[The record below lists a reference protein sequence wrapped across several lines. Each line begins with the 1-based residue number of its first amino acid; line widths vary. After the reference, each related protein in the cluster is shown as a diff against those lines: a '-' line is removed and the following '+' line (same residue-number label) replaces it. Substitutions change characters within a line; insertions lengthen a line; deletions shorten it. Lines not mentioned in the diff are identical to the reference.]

1 MTNYISNAPIWAII
15 LFIPIFL
22 YSIFFITR
30 PIQRAALDTG
40 ISSAKSKNIQWGIF
54 IFYLIYLVYV
64 ATLALKGVLDVDSLP
79 PRTMVWGGLPLLIIL
94 FGWIGNTGLFKQIL
108 RSITLEALIKMHV
121 FRVVGVFFILLY
133 AYHLL
138 PAKFAFF
145 AGLGDIITALLAIPV
160 AGMVATQ
167 QPGWKI
173 AVYAWNIFGIMDIID
188 LLIVAVTTGAGGNL
202 REMAVF
208 PFVWFPAFAPA
219 TILFLHTAVFRKL
232 NVSVERR

>member
-94 FGWIGNTGLFKQIL
+94 FGWIGNTGLSKKIL
-108 RSITLEALIKMHV
+108 RSITLEALIKLHV

-160 AGMVATQ
+160 AGMVARQ

-173 AVYAWNIFGIMDIID
+173 AVYAWNIFGIMDIVD
-188 LLIVAVTTGAGGNL
+188 LLIVAVMTGAGGNL
-202 REMAVF
+202 REMAIF

-219 TILFLHTAVFRKL
+219 TILFLHTAVFRKIKG
-232 NVSVERR
+232 

>member
-1 MTNYISNAPIWAII
+1 MTNDISNAPIWATV
-15 LFIPIFL
+15 LFIPVFL

-30 PIQRAALDTG
+30 PIRQAALYTG
-40 ISSAKSKNIQWGIF
+40 ISPAKSRNIQWGIF
-54 IFYLIYLVYV
+54 IFYLAYLGYV
-64 ATLALKGVLDVDSLP
+64 SLLALKGVLNVDSLP
-79 PRTMVWGGLPLLIIL
+79 PRTMVWGGLPLLVIL

-108 RSITLEALIKMHV
+108 RSITLEALIKVHV
-121 FRVVGVFFILLY
+121 FRILGVFFILLY

-138 PAKFAFF
+138 PARFAFF

-160 AGMVATQ
+160 ARMVAKQ

-173 AVYAWNIFGIMDIID
+173 AVYAWNIFGIMDIVD
-188 LLIVAVTTGAGGNL
+188 LLIVAVMTGAGSNL

-219 TILFLHTAVFRKL
+219 TILFLHAAVFRKL
-232 NVSVERR
+232 RQIGN

>member
-30 PIQRAALDTG
+30 PIQRASLDTG

-94 FGWIGNTGLFKQIL
+94 FGWIGNTGLSKKIL
-108 RSITLEALIKMHV
+108 RSITLEALIKLHV

-160 AGMVATQ
+160 AGMVARQ

-173 AVYAWNIFGIMDIID
+173 AVYAWNIFGIMDIVD
-188 LLIVAVTTGAGGNL
+188 LLIVAVMTGAGGNL
-202 REMAVF
+202 REMAIF

-219 TILFLHTAVFRKL
+219 TILFLHTAVFRKIKG
-232 NVSVERR
+232 

>member
-40 ISSAKSKNIQWGIF
+40 ISSAKSQNIQWGIF

-94 FGWIGNTGLFKQIL
+94 FGWIGNTGLFKKIL
-108 RSITLEALIKMHV
+108 RSITLEALIKLHV

-160 AGMVATQ
+160 AGMVARQ

-173 AVYAWNIFGIMDIID
+173 AVYAWNIFGIMDIVD
-188 LLIVAVTTGAGGNL
+188 LLIVAVMTGAGGNL
-202 REMAVF
+202 REMAIF

-219 TILFLHTAVFRKL
+219 TILFLHSAVFRKL
-232 NVSVERR
+232 SVNS

>member
-22 YSIFFITR
+22 YSIFFIAR
-30 PIQRAALDTG
+30 SIQRAALDTG

-94 FGWIGNTGLFKQIL
+94 FGWIGNTGLFKKIL
-108 RSITLEALIKMHV
+108 RSITLEALIKLHV

-160 AGMVATQ
+160 AGMVARQ

-173 AVYAWNIFGIMDIID
+173 AVYAWNIFGIMDIVD
-188 LLIVAVTTGAGGNL
+188 LLIVAVMTGAGGNL
-202 REMAVF
+202 REMTIF

-219 TILFLHTAVFRKL
+219 TILFLHTAVFRKIKG
-232 NVSVERR
+232 

>member
-30 PIQRAALDTG
+30 PIQQAALNTG
-40 ISSAKSKNIQWGIF
+40 ISSAKSQNIQLGIF

-64 ATLALKGVLDVDSLP
+64 ATLALKGLLDVDSLP
-79 PRTMVWGGLPLLIIL
+79 PRTMVWGGLPLLVIL
-94 FGWIGNTGLFKQIL
+94 FGWIGNTGLFKKIL
-108 RSITLEALIKMHV
+108 RSITLEALIKLHV

-160 AGMVATQ
+160 ARMAARQ

-173 AVYAWNIFGIMDIID
+173 AVYAWNIFGIMDIVD
-188 LLIVAVTTGAGGNL
+188 LLIVAVMTGAGGNL

-219 TILFLHTAVFRKL
+219 TILFLHTAVFRKMKG
-232 NVSVERR
+232 

>member
-64 ATLALKGVLDVDSLP
+64 ATLALKGVLDVNSLP

-94 FGWIGNTGLFKQIL
+94 FGWIGNTDLFKKIL
-108 RSITLEALIKMHV
+108 RSITLEALIKVHV
-121 FRVVGVFFILLY
+121 FRVVGVFFILLFS
-133 AYHLL
+133 YHLL
-138 PAKFAFF
+138 PPKFAFF

-160 AGMVATQ
+160 AGMVTRR

-188 LLIVAVTTGAGGNL
+188 LLIVAVMTGAGGNL

-219 TILFLHTAVFRKL
+219 TILFLHTAVFRKMK
-232 NVSVERR
+232 S